1 MLSDEGSR
9 VPLAKTMP
17 FSMSQ
22 PCTVTNLSS
31 VRLSFQPTWEPEM
44 MKAVLAGPDAEAEV
58 ALGEFSVGR
67 GEVSPV
73 ELGTP
78 GLQLLEA
85 AVSGNG
91 RGEELRCEFHADVY
105 FPCRFLHG
113 LMRLFLSESSTF
125 KLMNRPG
132 FVKGKRG
139 RHNLLAHFS
148 ACDYADITLTPS
160 VRG

>member
-17 FSMSQ
+17 FSRSQ

-31 VRLSFQPTWEPEM
+31 VKPVLPAHLGARDDEGI
-44 MKAVLAGPDAEAEV
+44 LAGPDAEAEV
-58 ALGEFSVGR
+58 ALGELAVGR
-67 GEVSPV
+67 GEVSLM

-85 AVSGNG
+85 DVGGNG
-91 RGEELRCEFHADVY
+91 RGEELRCEFHAPVY

-113 LMRLFLSESSTF
+113 LQRLFLCRIKYFQSNESA
-125 KLMNRPG
+125 G
-132 FVKGKRG
+132 FCQRKKGVSKTG
-139 RHNLLAHFS
+139 
-148 ACDYADITLTPS
+148 LT
-160 VRG
+160 G